1 MKRLVLVFLLL
12 VACVAGL
19 GFYMGWFRIESDSSS
34 DTSHLKLTVDKDK
47 IHEDKKKA
55 EAKVEKL
62 EHKVTDK

>member
-1 MKRLVLVFLLL
+1 MKRLVFVFLLM

-19 GFYMGWFRIESDSSS
+19 GFYMGWFRIESGSTS

-47 IHEDKKKA
+47 IHEDEKKA
-55 EAKVEKL
+55 EAKVQKL